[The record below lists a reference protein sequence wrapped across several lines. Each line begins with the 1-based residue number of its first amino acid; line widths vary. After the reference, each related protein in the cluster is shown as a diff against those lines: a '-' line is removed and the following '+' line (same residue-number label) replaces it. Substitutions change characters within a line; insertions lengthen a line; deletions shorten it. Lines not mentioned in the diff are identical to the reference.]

1 MHLARVRCDGDV
13 RLCAVQGDHVR
24 LLQHGALGV
33 DQASPLGVAALAT
46 AGWSDAVHLPLESAR
61 ALTTVELL
69 APVPRPEKIIC
80 VGLNYRRHAAEAGVS
95 VPNWPE
101 IFAKFPNSIA
111 DPGADIAIPAVDA
124 DVDYEVELCV
134 VIGQRVSQLRA
145 GNGLGAVGGYM
156 AANDVS
162 ARRWQSRVSQWVSG
176 KTSDG
181 FCPIGPWM
189 ATPQTIADPQNL
201 RLWSEVNG
209 QRRQDSSTADMVFT
223 VDQLVVYLSSLM
235 TLASGDLIMTGTPEG
250 VGLGRRPPEYLNP
263 GDVVKVGVDG
273 IGMFSNTFVPAN
285 HSAGLTRPT
294 DDHREPA
301 SLA

>member
-1 MHLARVRCDGDV
+1 MYLARVRCDGGV
-13 RLCAVQGDHVR
+13 RLCAVQDDHVR
-24 LLQHGALGV
+24 LLQHSALGV
-33 DQASPLGVAALAT
+33 DQESPLGVAALAE
-46 AGWSDAVHLPLESAR
+46 AGWSDRVPLPLESPR
-61 ALTTVELL
+61 PLMTVDLL
-69 APVPRPEKIIC
+69 APVPRPEKIIG
-80 VGLNYRRHAAEAGVS
+80 VGLNYRKHAAEAGVL
-95 VPNWPE
+95 VPKWPE
-101 IFAKFPNSIA
+101 IFAKFSNSIA

-134 VIGQRVSQLRA
+134 VIGQRGSQLST
-145 GNGLGAVGGYM
+145 GTGLGAVAGYM

-189 ATPQTIADPQNL
+189 ATPETIADPQNL
-201 RLWSEVNG
+201 RLWTEVNG
-209 QRRQDSSTADMVFT
+209 QQRQDSSTADMVFT

-235 TLASGDLIMTGTPEG
+235 TLAPGDLIMTGTPAG

-273 IGMFSNTFVPAN
+273 IGVFSNTFVPAN
-285 HSAGLTRPT
+285 HSAGLTRIA
-294 DDHREPA
+294 DDHGESA
-301 SLA
+301 SVG